1 MLNIPPHLAYVA
13 TLSCETLMSAKQVI
27 NNKLQGGVATYL
39 RCGGVV
45 NNQIKKGL
53 LLSVRMKFFLIGE
66 YLTKLQARAWLSH
79 VTVLCAPGQHT
90 ARTKCTRQSHFGPPC
105 TACRGSKNQC
115 HESKQRVNKTGNVVG
130 LTSILDRGQFV
141 WLQSVTQWLN

>member
-13 TLSCETLMSAKQVI
+13 ALSCETLMSAKKVI

-53 LLSVRMKFFLIGE
+53 LLSVQMKFF
-66 YLTKLQARAWLSH
+66 
-79 VTVLCAPGQHT
+79 
-90 ARTKCTRQSHFGPPC
+90 
-105 TACRGSKNQC
+105 
-115 HESKQRVNKTGNVVG
+115 
-130 LTSILDRGQFV
+130 
-141 WLQSVTQWLN
+141 